1 MYNPRFEKARFKKD
15 VQDNVKRLFRKE
27 LDEANPQEQFQAVS
41 YAVKKQSLTIGSTH
55 RRRSTKKI
63 RRLCII
69 CPWSS

>member
-41 YAVKKQSLTIGSTH
+41 YAVKEAIIGSRR